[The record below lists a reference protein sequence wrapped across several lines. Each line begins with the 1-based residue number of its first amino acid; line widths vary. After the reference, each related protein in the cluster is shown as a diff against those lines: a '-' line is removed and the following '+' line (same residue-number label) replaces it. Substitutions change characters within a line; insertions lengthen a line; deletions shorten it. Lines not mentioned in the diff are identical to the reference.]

1 MARVNVNGAA
11 LRREGRSH
19 ALIVTKVLKGLR
31 QWQDMLLSRYVYI
44 CAAVVSLYICTYIY
58 STWVQIV
65 GMKQSGVG
73 TIGSSA
79 VFAARLAGRN
89 AIHLI
94 LINSTAIFVIAVLAL
109 LLMREIMQHQGAV
122 LFHKKQLARIERVLA
137 RGHAALIDWNFTEGR
152 LTISASLGKLLGN
165 GELRPLMTS
174 AALLAQ
180 IHPDDASVLNLDIS
194 KTGQASSFDHLLRL
208 LDGEGNWRW
217 FRLRADIVADGATG
231 GTHLIGIIMD
241 MSEQLQLLK
250 QTDTATTRL
259 ADAIEAISEAFVL
272 WNQDNCLVTC
282 NSKYRNLHGL
292 SLEDTTP
299 GTPYAAIRARAKLP
313 EIEVSTN
320 LDHAATHHSQSCIAE
335 LKDGRWLQINE
346 RRTADGGYVSVGVD
360 ITALKKNEAKLLQS
374 ERQLT
379 ATVADLRRSRQHLEM
394 QAQQLAD
401 LAERYLEQKAEAE
414 SANLA
419 KSEFLANMSHELR
432 TPLTSIIGFS
442 EMMQHQIHG
451 PLGSGYYHGYCSDIA
466 SGGRRL
472 LNMISDIL
480 DMANLESGAIHIRPL
495 PLDATPIIMAVAA
508 ELGPLADDKTIAL
521 QINSEAGMALVADA
535 EALRKILCALLRN
548 AIKFTPEHGMVRLS
562 AQRSGKDVV
571 FEIED
576 TGPGICAAT
585 LTAMGHPFAAH
596 GPVMPDGM
604 KGSGLGL
611 AIARALVDLHRGTI
625 LVQSTEGV
633 GTLIRVHLPIA
644 QTVNSP
650 RGTGRPRVIT
660 RQQANTASAKY
671 LN

>member
-1 MARVNVNGAA
+1 MARANVNGAA

-19 ALIVTKVLKGLR
+19 ALIVTKVLNGLGH
-31 QWQDMLLSRYVYI
+31 WQAVLSGQYVYI
-44 CAAVVSLYICTYIY
+44 CAAVVSLYISAYIY
-58 STWVQIV
+58 STWVQIASL
-65 GMKQSGVG
+65 KPSGTNPLNSG
-73 TIGSSA
+73 AG
-79 VFAARLAGRN
+79 FAARLTERN
-89 AIHLI
+89 AIHLV
-94 LINSTAIFVIAVLAL
+94 LVNSTAIFVIGVLAL
-109 LLMREIMQHQGAV
+109 LLMREITLNQGAA

-137 RGHAALIDWNFTEGR
+137 RGHAALIDWNFTEAR
-152 LTISASLGKLLGN
+152 LTISASLGKFLGN
-165 GELRPLMTS
+165 AHLQPLMSS

-194 KTGQASSFDHLLRL
+194 KTGQRGSFDHLLRL
-208 LDGEGNWRW
+208 RDGEGNWRW
-217 FRLRADIVADGATG
+217 FRLRADVVADGATG

-250 QTDTATTRL
+250 QTDAATTRL

-282 NSKYRNLHGL
+282 NSKYRTLHGL
-292 SLEDTTP
+292 SLEDTAP
-299 GTPYAAIRARAKLP
+299 GTPYAQIRARATLP
-313 EIEVSTN
+313 DVEASTN
-320 LDHAATHHSQSCIAE
+320 LDNPTCSHSQSCIAE
-335 LKDGRWLQINE
+335 LKGGRWLQINE

-360 ITALKKNEAKLLQS
+360 ITALKQNEAKLLQS

-472 LNMISDIL
+472 LTMISDIL
-480 DMANLESGAIHIRPL
+480 DMANLESGAIHIRPIS
-495 PLDATPIIMAVAA
+495 LDATPIIMAVAA
-508 ELGPLADDKTIAL
+508 ELGPLADDKTITL
-521 QINSEAGMALVADA
+521 QIQSETGIALVADA

-548 AIKFTPEHGMVRLS
+548 AIKFTPERGMVRLS
-562 AQRSGKDVV
+562 AQRSGRDVV

-576 TGPGICAAT
+576 TGPGIGAAT

-611 AIARALVDLHRGTI
+611 SIARALVDLHRGTI
-625 LVQSTEGV
+625 RVQSTEGV
-633 GTLIRVHLPIA
+633 GTLIRVHLPVALTSSTARAAARPHVIA
-644 QTVNSP
+644 
-650 RGTGRPRVIT
+650 
-660 RQQANTASAKY
+660 RQENAASAAKY